1 MAVGTPNRVQKLV
14 DAEALGLDRLR
25 LVLIDMQPDVKKRTV
40 LDIPEVR
47 CVNPL
52 LALFRACWVTL

>member
-1 MAVGTPNRVQKLV
+1 MGTPNRVQKLV

-47 CVNPL
+47 CVNTL